1 MPVAARRRQVRLSP
15 FPPDGENCDRSLA
28 PPLPGEPAALSF
40 AGSTGEINQ
49 NATGDAADGHFVPI
63 GPHPYPLWPFGP
75 SPPDRGSRPR
85 TPLRGTRTCK
95 SAKNFRR
102 AKSEWRSKF
111 PPGHW
116 ALAMWKIGAGA
127 VPLPRLAW
135 PSRCSRC
142 WAVGRGLL
150 DAPRMRA
157 GQCPAPTIKKDGFR
171 IHVGAAHRA
180 ARLPWIGGRP
190 KGLPYPT
197 LEEFLENRRGGD
209 DSPYQGEMSSAARQR
224 G

>member
-1 MPVAARRRQVRLSP
+1 MR
-15 FPPDGENCDRSLA
+15 
-28 PPLPGEPAALSF
+28 
-40 AGSTGEINQ
+40 
-49 NATGDAADGHFVPI
+49 H
-63 GPHPYPLWPFGP
+63 
-75 SPPDRGSRPR
+75 
-85 TPLRGTRTCK
+85 
-95 SAKNFRR
+95 FRR

-157 GQCPAPTIKKDGFR
+157 GQCPAPTIKRDGFR

-180 ARLPWIGGRP
+180 ARLPWVRMPVGRGLPDAPFWSLTKRHRGRP
-190 KGLPYPT
+190 QSLPPGSGKHWCGRGFP
-197 LEEFLENRRGGD
+197 LETPPRLSPKSKNAGRLFSEAVRRCLMGAVI
-209 DSPYQGEMSSAARQR
+209 SPARR
-224 G
+224 KTG

>member
-1 MPVAARRRQVRLSP
+1 
-15 FPPDGENCDRSLA
+15 
-28 PPLPGEPAALSF
+28 
-40 AGSTGEINQ
+40 
-49 NATGDAADGHFVPI
+49 
-63 GPHPYPLWPFGP
+63 
-75 SPPDRGSRPR
+75 
-85 TPLRGTRTCK
+85 
-95 SAKNFRR
+95 
-102 AKSEWRSKF
+102 
-111 PPGHW
+111 
-116 ALAMWKIGAGA
+116 MWKIGAGA

-197 LEEFLENRRGGD
+197 LEEFLENRRGGRLPLSRGD
-209 DSPYQGEMSSAARQR
+209 VERSETEGIGNFPSRRSLKGPVVHRRGGTPGRPPVPTAQLDPRRSKDTFNKGGAILPVISLPNLTAAPSAGETQWRSARCQ
-224 G
+224 